1 MGKKSLAKKHYESSV
16 EAFKGDARA
25 LILARRLGIEKN
37 FDEKTKQFSDKS
49 LLILE
54 KALVHYSG
62 CNYEKALASFDEAF
76 LSLEPFY
83 RQSYG
88 KLRDKSWQL
97 RSVSGEKGL
106 VSLEKLSVLQM
117 ILLTNQNPD
126 LLYTY
131 TAGKELSEKDLY
143 KKIAGSGLLNPVSQ
157 PLDAE
162 NAVTKETTV
171 SRLIAARFLW
181 NLYNQ
186 RRNTPQLVTKYSEAY
201 KNKKRSPIPD
211 VKLNSPDFDA
221 ALGCVENEIMN
232 LEDGIEFLGSSISI
246 TKVRKDGKDGYRS
259 TMHPVFL
266 PLNLTE
272 VYAMT
277 VYLEDVLDPKDIN
290 TEVIR
295 NVIGRIK
302 SQLSDY
308 ALECLSLDRGGDY
321 PENRYLDDESL
332 AKQREGIRM
341 YLMKSNQPC
350 RFLWEE
356 KEYTG
361 RIRKEKGREF
371 FVLEDGTPL
380 DVDPRDVEF
389 VIESLEYR

>member
-1 MGKKSLAKKHYESSV
+1 MNMNYAELFDQFWERRRHTLQINNPQRTFENIRARLEGCGSIAEIDEYVCSLTNGKETNRRIIV
-16 EAFKGDARA
+16 EFYRFLEQRQHMQVDS
-25 LILARRLGIEKN
+25 ILYDMT
-37 FDEKTKQFSDKS
+37 FYDS
-49 LLILE
+49 
-54 KALVHYSG
+54 
-62 CNYEKALASFDEAF
+62 
-76 LSLEPFY
+76 SLE
-83 RQSYG
+83 RQLAIAKFLHEPKTPEEIERHFGISDETR
-88 KLRDKSWQL
+88 K
-97 RSVSGEKGL
+97 
-106 VSLEKLSVLQM
+106 
-117 ILLTNQNPD
+117 
-126 LLYTY
+126 
-131 TAGKELSEKDLY
+131 KDMR
-143 KKIAGSGLLNPVSQ
+143 A
-157 PLDAE
+157 
-162 NAVTKETTV
+162 
-171 SRLIAARFLW
+171 
-181 NLYNQ
+181 
-186 RRNTPQLVTKYSEAY
+186 
-201 KNKKRSPIPD
+201 
-211 VKLNSPDFDA
+211 
-221 ALGCVENEIMN
+221 

-361 RIRKEKGREF
+361 RIRKENGREF